1 VLLLI
6 CVAQSQNLSK
16 DAEALFER
24 KLSMKVDKFSQSAL
38 EALFYGAFSCFGI
51 VMVTS
56 QPWVWPSKH
65 WWIDFDQV
73 SGMRRS

>member
-1 VLLLI
+1 
-6 CVAQSQNLSK
+6 
-16 DAEALFER
+16 
-24 KLSMKVDKFSQSAL
+24 VDKFSQSAL
-38 EALFYGAFSCFGI
+38 EALFYGAFSCFGV

-73 SGMRRS
+73 SGDTCSLGGQGCLA